1 MWKRSLKSCVVIN
14 THNMIWQKIDLQ
26 LDVQF
31 DCTSCV
37 LAILQVFR
45 HDISSLMEE
54 RYIPWPMSWPWAK
67 IFTIFFWSI
76 VSPLESVV
84 RSNTSHP
91 GPLLSSIYLFN
102 FRLKIP
108 NISPSPFLN
117 CASHPVCCKVVH
129 VSGATKHVEKV
140 RQDTDRMGVLAS
152 SDILS
157 FKSLSLAS
165 VDVEG

>member
-1 MWKRSLKSCVVIN
+1 MTEDWPATRCSVRLYFLRIGHPSGIPSRYQQFQWRKGTFLDQCHDHEQRFSRS
-14 THNMIWQKIDLQ
+14 
-26 LDVQF
+26 
-31 DCTSCV
+31 
-37 LAILQVFR
+37 
-45 HDISSLMEE
+45 
-54 RYIPWPMSWPWAK
+54 
-67 IFTIFFWSI
+67 FF
-76 VSPLESVV
+76 ESVV

-117 CASHPVCCKVVH
+117 CALHPVCCKVVH

>member
-1 MWKRSLKSCVVIN
+1 
-14 THNMIWQKIDLQ
+14 MIWQKIDLQ
-26 LDVQF
+26 LDVHF

-45 HDISSLMEE
+45 HDISSFNGGKVHSLTNVMT
-54 RYIPWPMSWPWAK
+54 MSK
-67 IFTIFFWSI
+67 DFHDFFWSI

-117 CASHPVCCKVVH
+117 CALHPVCCKVVH
-129 VSGATKHVEKV
+129 VSDATKHVEKV

>member
-1 MWKRSLKSCVVIN
+1 MWKKSLKSCVVIN
-14 THNMIWQKIDLQ
+14 PHNMIWQKIDLQ

-37 LAILQVFR
+37 LAILRYSVTISAVYWRKGTFLDQC
-45 HDISSLMEE
+45 HDHEQRFSRS
-54 RYIPWPMSWPWAK
+54 
-67 IFTIFFWSI
+67 FF
-76 VSPLESVV
+76 ESVV

-117 CASHPVCCKVVH
+117 YALHPVCCKVVH